1 MCHLYLEAV
10 AVKHIMQ
17 SKHLSIQEK
26 LMIVRLQ
33 KQIHQRERESR
44 DIRSQINSL
53 MHSERKKTALVRS
66 ET

>member
-33 KQIHQRERESR
+33 KQIHQRERER
-44 DIRSQINSL
+44 
-53 MHSERKKTALVRS
+53 A
-66 ET
+66 ETLGAKSTV